1 MVEFIRFI
9 RCTVKV
15 FLVVSRIPRQSD
27 TPQHHQHRP
36 AQPRHSPCTLPS
48 FQPPFSCSTTVLG
61 ATSASRCNR
70 TSSTA
75 SAGDCHSRF
84 FSNLVPA
91 AALVRTAAAMAFA
104 AISKPVTQTI
114 SASATGGSRS
124 HSLMARTG
132 STQSSNTHRWRCEAS
147 TSGSPKPEITENENQ
162 ERNANPAASNGSA
175 ASGSDKPKLIAYDY
189 GFQSKFLRTG
199 PNVPGNVFKLAFEN
213 FAREYAAL
221 RSNVL
226 YEELSDVRTDNIKRD
241 GRQLALAYAGRF
253 LVSTLKFFDK
263 LLTLYD
269 GLPEIK
275 PPPAMP
281 EESEALRKKLQQ
293 LTLSNEAVAQREKD
307 RPQVEAPGW
316 ILLPYKLLCWML
328 DVIFYNRPIQR
339 FWFLETVARMPYFS
353 YISMLHLYETLGW
366 WRVGA
371 EVRKVHF
378 AEEWNEMNH
387 LKIMESLG
395 GDRLWIDRFFAQH
408 AAILYYWV
416 LNFMFL
422 VSPRV
427 AYNFSELIEAH
438 AVDTYGEFVDE
449 NAELLKTLPPSPAA
463 IAYYNSDD
471 LYMFDEFQTSRVPES
486 RRPKIESLY
495 DVFCAIRDDEME
507 HVKTMS
513 ACQQLDSVVR
523 SPNRPGYAPLPSP
536 ADVYFEGLVAK
547 TSSSTSAS
555 SAPKATSASAAA
567 SAFSAAVGEAKLPKD
582 VLPQA
587 LKSQGDGAIVESA
600 VGHLVTRHFRKRGS
614 RDCRG
619 RHRRAG
625 IKPHGGGECQPR
637 LLGPSG
643 KAPSAGAGPEATG
656 NQTATAAEGRAAAA
670 AERRAAGAAAEGRAA
685 AAAERKAAGAAERR
699 AAAAAKRRSAAAA
712 EWRAA
717 GAAEPRAA
725 RAAEWR
731 AAAAAEWRAAGAAE
745 WRAGGAAERRAA
757 RPTGGVGCGDRGR
770 GIHRRAGIKPHG
782 G

>member
-1 MVEFIRFI
+1 MPHATGRAAQRVRG
-9 RCTVKV
+9 TVAAEARGC
-15 FLVVSRIPRQSD
+15 FCL
-27 TPQHHQHRP
+27 
-36 AQPRHSPCTLPS
+36 
-48 FQPPFSCSTTVLG
+48 
-61 ATSASRCNR
+61 
-70 TSSTA
+70 
-75 SAGDCHSRF
+75 
-84 FSNLVPA
+84 LVP
-91 AALVRTAAAMAFA
+91 LSIVFEFTSCCLRTAAAMAFT
-104 AISKPVTQTI
+104 AISGPATQTI
-114 SASATGGSRS
+114 GISRDCLSGTSSQPTRSVEPRSKGVIRRNRIALKSHYLGSRQALTAIGGSLSRPFFS
-124 HSLMARTG
+124 RCG
-132 STQSSNTHRWRCEAS
+132 STQSGNSQRWRCEAS
-147 TSGSPKPEITENENQ
+147 TSGSAKPEIPEKENQ
-162 ERNANPAASNGSA
+162 TAEPAASNGSA
-175 ASGSDKPKLIAYDY
+175 SSGSTKPKLIAYDY
-189 GFQSKFLRTG
+189 GFQSKFLRSG

-281 EESEALRKKLQQ
+281 EESEVLRKKLLQ
-293 LTLSNEAVAQREKD
+293 LTLSNEAVAKREED

-366 WRVGA
+366 WRIGA

-395 GDRLWIDRFFAQH
+395 GDRLWVDRFFAQH

-422 VSPRV
+422 ISPRT

-449 NAELLKTLPPSPAA
+449 NEELLKTLPPSPAA

-536 ADVYFEGLVAK
+536 ADVYFEGLVVK
-547 TSSSTSAS
+547 TSSSTSAPGGVKVTPS
-555 SAPKATSASAAA
+555 TAAA
-567 SAFSAAVGEAKLPKD
+567 SAFSAAVGEAKLPND

-587 LKSQGDGAIVESA
+587 LKSRGES
-600 VGHLVTRHFRKRGS
+600 LK
-614 RDCRG
+614 
-619 RHRRAG
+619 
-625 IKPHGGGECQPR
+625 
-637 LLGPSG
+637 
-643 KAPSAGAGPEATG
+643 
-656 NQTATAAEGRAAAA
+656 
-670 AERRAAGAAAEGRAA
+670 
-685 AAAERKAAGAAERR
+685 
-699 AAAAAKRRSAAAA
+699 
-712 EWRAA
+712 
-717 GAAEPRAA
+717 
-725 RAAEWR
+725 
-731 AAAAAEWRAAGAAE
+731 
-745 WRAGGAAERRAA
+745 
-757 RPTGGVGCGDRGR
+757 
-770 GIHRRAGIKPHG
+770 
-782 G
+782 

>member
-1 MVEFIRFI
+1 
-9 RCTVKV
+9 
-15 FLVVSRIPRQSD
+15 
-27 TPQHHQHRP
+27 
-36 AQPRHSPCTLPS
+36 
-48 FQPPFSCSTTVLG
+48 
-61 ATSASRCNR
+61 
-70 TSSTA
+70 
-75 SAGDCHSRF
+75 
-84 FSNLVPA
+84 
-91 AALVRTAAAMAFA
+91 MAFTA
-104 AISKPVTQTI
+104 LSSPATQTI
-114 SASATGGSRS
+114 GVSRDCLSGTSSQSTRSVEPRSKGVIRRNRIALKSHYWGSRQALTANGGSVSRRVF
-124 HSLMARTG
+124 ARCG
-132 STQSSNTHRWRCEAS
+132 STQSGNSQRWRCEAS
-147 TSGSPKPEITENENQ
+147 TSGSTKPDIPEKVNQ
-162 ERNANPAASNGSA
+162 EQTADPAAFNGSA
-175 ASGSDKPKLIAYDY
+175 SSNSTKPKLIAYDY
-189 GFQSKFLRTG
+189 GFQSKFFRTG

-213 FAREYAAL
+213 FGREYAAL

-281 EESEALRKKLQQ
+281 EESEALRQKLQQ
-293 LTLSNEAVAQREKD
+293 LTLSNEAVAKREED

-366 WRVGA
+366 WRIGM

-422 VSPRV
+422 VSPRT

-555 SAPKATSASAAA
+555 SPAKATSASAAA
-567 SAFSAAVGEAKLPKD
+567 SAFSAAVGESKLPKD

-587 LKSQGDGAIVESA
+587 LKSQGES
-600 VGHLVTRHFRKRGS
+600 LK
-614 RDCRG
+614 
-619 RHRRAG
+619 
-625 IKPHGGGECQPR
+625 
-637 LLGPSG
+637 
-643 KAPSAGAGPEATG
+643 
-656 NQTATAAEGRAAAA
+656 
-670 AERRAAGAAAEGRAA
+670 
-685 AAAERKAAGAAERR
+685 
-699 AAAAAKRRSAAAA
+699 
-712 EWRAA
+712 
-717 GAAEPRAA
+717 
-725 RAAEWR
+725 
-731 AAAAAEWRAAGAAE
+731 
-745 WRAGGAAERRAA
+745 
-757 RPTGGVGCGDRGR
+757 
-770 GIHRRAGIKPHG
+770 
-782 G
+782 

>member
-1 MVEFIRFI
+1 MGIDVSLQRVPRPSQPLDAFEN
-9 RCTVKV
+9 VK
-15 FLVVSRIPRQSD
+15 L
-27 TPQHHQHRP
+27 
-36 AQPRHSPCTLPS
+36 
-48 FQPPFSCSTTVLG
+48 
-61 ATSASRCNR
+61 NR
-70 TSSTA
+70 TSPLIVLPLGPSPSF
-75 SAGDCHSRF
+75 SARP
-84 FSNLVPA
+84 N
-91 AALVRTAAAMAFA
+91 
-104 AISKPVTQTI
+104 
-114 SASATGGSRS
+114 
-124 HSLMARTG
+124 
-132 STQSSNTHRWRCEAS
+132 
-147 TSGSPKPEITENENQ
+147 
-162 ERNANPAASNGSA
+162 
-175 ASGSDKPKLIAYDY
+175 
-189 GFQSKFLRTG
+189 SKFFRTG
-199 PNVPGNVFKLAFEN
+199 PKVPGNVFKLAFEN
-213 FAREYAAL
+213 FGREYAAL

-275 PPPAMP
+275 PPPAVSLPCIGMP
-281 EESEALRKKLQQ
+281 EESEALRQKLQQLTLSNMPEGSEALRQKLQQLTLSNMPEGSEALRQKLQQLTLSNALRQKLQQ
-293 LTLSNEAVAQREKD
+293 LTLSNEAVAKREED
-307 RPQVEAPGW
+307 RPQVEAPGWILLPYKLCAGGASWAQVEAPGW

-366 WRVGA
+366 WRIGMEVRKVHFAEEWNEMNHLKIMEWRIGM

-422 VSPRV
+422 ISPRT

-495 DVFCAIRDDEME
+495 DVFCAIRLSCSNPFPSTLTPSSSSHQDDEMKHDDEME

-555 SAPKATSASAAA
+555 SPAKATSASAAA
-567 SAFSAAVGEAKLPKD
+567 SAFSAAVGESKLPKD

-587 LKSQGDGAIVESA
+587 LKSQGES
-600 VGHLVTRHFRKRGS
+600 LK
-614 RDCRG
+614 
-619 RHRRAG
+619 
-625 IKPHGGGECQPR
+625 
-637 LLGPSG
+637 
-643 KAPSAGAGPEATG
+643 
-656 NQTATAAEGRAAAA
+656 
-670 AERRAAGAAAEGRAA
+670 
-685 AAAERKAAGAAERR
+685 
-699 AAAAAKRRSAAAA
+699 
-712 EWRAA
+712 
-717 GAAEPRAA
+717 
-725 RAAEWR
+725 
-731 AAAAAEWRAAGAAE
+731 
-745 WRAGGAAERRAA
+745 
-757 RPTGGVGCGDRGR
+757 
-770 GIHRRAGIKPHG
+770 
-782 G
+782 